1 VHTELKA
8 VEERV
13 VSQTAELTTI
23 VEALDEATFQRRP
36 AEGRWSVAEHIAHV
50 VRAVRPYLEPLRRA
64 LAKGRARRRP
74 HDGGPFRRTW
84 LGRTFVANQEP
95 PPRRRGK
102 TFGVM
107 KPPEPS
113 ALPREATLAA
123 FRGAQEELLEIVRG
137 AEGVDLGRSKVASP
151 MLPLPVLRFPV
162 IEALEGIAAHTARH
176 VWLIRE
182 ALGQMGIEP
191 ATPASPTGPS
201 APAELDATPEP
212 TSAPEREL
220 GEG

>member
-1 VHTELKA
+1 
-8 VEERV
+8 
-13 VSQTAELTTI
+13 
-23 VEALDEATFQRRP
+23 
-36 AEGRWSVAEHIAHV
+36 
-50 VRAVRPYLEPLRRA
+50 
-64 LAKGRARRRP
+64 
-74 HDGGPFRRTW
+74 
-84 LGRTFVANQEP
+84 
-95 PPRRRGK
+95 
-102 TFGVM
+102 
-107 KPPEPS
+107 
-113 ALPREATLAA
+113 
-123 FRGAQEELLEIVRG
+123 
-137 AEGVDLGRSKVASP
+137 